1 MKINKK
7 TFLPPLLIFALFFS
21 AVASLAFSGLS
32 AGEAVSM
39 QNGLIAVF
47 LKSAQ
52 TSIAAAM
59 ADSAIFVLQNII
71 LPLLP
76 FLLLSALGFSAV
88 LRFKPGTKKLAAA
101 LAASA
106 ACALAMSLVLGVTP
120 AILIISLGY
129 FALLLPIEFEER
141 KTGFMTGYA
150 FVSYMFRYLNI
161 AVAVAV
167 FAAIL
172 MVPDFDKAA
181 ERQMISGVGALLP
194 DIGQLQQAQN
204 DAASSFINE
213 ASASVNNIVETNY
226 AALPESNRS
235 YCAGF
240 KGSINSGV
248 DSYKSQLLSQLQTGN
263 ASIGTEQLAQEVFSK
278 VGVFSAIAK
287 ATPLI
292 AALSLLALLELIKP
306 LLALAGGAAYSL
318 TAKKFGKAESENL
331 R

>member
-1 MKINKK
+1 MEIDKK
-7 TFLPPLLIFALFFS
+7 TFLPLVLIFGLFTL
-21 AVASLAFSGLS
+21 AVISLAFSGLS
-32 AGEAVSM
+32 AGNAVSM

-52 TSIAAAM
+52 SSIVVAI
-59 ADSAIFVLQNII
+59 ADSVFFILQNII

-88 LRFKPGTKKLAAA
+88 LWFKPDTKKLAAA

-106 ACALAMSLVLGVTP
+106 ASVLALSLVLNITP

-129 FALLLPIEFEER
+129 FALLLPVEFEER
-141 KTGFMTGYA
+141 KTSFKTGYA

-172 MVPDFDKAA
+172 AMQDFDRSA
-181 ERQMISGVGALLP
+181 EQQMISGISIMLP

-204 DAASSFINE
+204 DVASSFITQ
-213 ASASVNNIVETNY
+213 ASASVNNIVDNEY
-226 AALPESNRS
+226 SLLAAGKQIECSQ
-235 YCAGF
+235 F
-240 KGSINSGV
+240 KDNVKTGV
-248 DSYKSQLLSQLQTGN
+248 DSYKSQLLSQLQAGN
-263 ASIGTEQLAQEVFSK
+263 SSIGTEQLAQDVFSK

-306 LLALAGGAAYSL
+306 LLALLGGAVYSL
-318 TAKKFGKAESENL
+318 LNRKFEK
-331 R
+331 

>member
-1 MKINKK
+1 MKIDRK
-7 TFLPPLLIFALFFS
+7 TFLPPLLIFALFTL
-21 AVASLAFSGLS
+21 AMASLAFSGLS
-32 AGEAVSM
+32 AGEAVLM

-52 TSIAAAM
+52 ISIIAAI
-59 ADSAIFVLQNII
+59 ADSAFFIMRNII

-76 FLLLSALGFSAV
+76 FLALSALGFSAV
-88 LRFKPGTKKLAAA
+88 LWFKPDTKKLAAA

-106 ACALAMSLVLGVTP
+106 GCALALSLVLGVTP

-129 FALLLPIEFEER
+129 FALLMPIEFEER
-141 KTGFMTGYA
+141 KTGFRTGYA
-150 FVSYMFRYLNI
+150 FVSCAFRYLNI

-172 MVPDFDKAA
+172 MMPDFDRSA
-181 ERQMISGVGALLP
+181 EQQMISGVGALLP

-204 DAASSFINE
+204 EAASSFINQ
-213 ASASVNNIVETNY
+213 ASASVKNIVDSEY
-226 AALPESNRS
+226 SSLAADKQAECSR
-235 YCAGF
+235 F
-240 KGSINSGV
+240 KDNVNAGV
-248 DSYKSQLLSQLQTGN
+248 DSYKSQLLSQMQTGN

-292 AALSLLALLELIKP
+292 AALSLLALLELLKP
-306 LLALAGGAAYSL
+306 LLALAGGAVYSL
-318 TAKKFGKAESENL
+318 AARKFGK
-331 R
+331 